1 MKKTICILIAL
12 ITLFSA
18 FQMTASAALFGKT
31 ESQYVVKITVPEPVV
46 GQKVYPV
53 KYTCDKS
60 EVGVF
65 VTYEKR
71 KSGTSN
77 AFVTVK
83 ESEKFAEGY
92 DYRTEIIIIYLTEE
106 TKPDVV
112 VVNGYI
118 ATYQEDQNG
127 APVYIYEF
135 GKGEKYVEPEP
146 SFFDRIRQ
154 RIEDFFAMIKEIFT
168 NTLGAGVNIIN
179 IGAETLVQ
187 Q

>member
-1 MKKTICILIAL
+1 MIAL

-18 FQMTASAALFGKT
+18 FQMTASAALIQQKKDDF
-31 ESQYVVKITVPEPVV
+31 VVKVTVPEPVT

-53 KYTCDKS
+53 KYTCDSS
-60 EVGVF
+60 EVGIF
-65 VTYEKR
+65 VTYEK
-71 KSGTSN
+71 KKTGSKD

-83 ESEKFAEGY
+83 ENEKFADGY
-92 DYRTEIIIIYLTEE
+92 DYRVEVIVIYLTEE

-118 ATYQEDQNG
+118 ATYQEDKNG

-154 RIEDFFAMIKEIFT
+154 RIEDFFTMIKEMFA
-168 NTLGAGVNIIN
+168 NTLGLGVNIIN
-179 IGAETLVQ
+179 IGAETLTQ